1 MFRLLSGA
9 APQELCPIRELV
21 PEISPGIEKILLKC
35 TRVIKNERYQT
46 AAELLEA
53 FQRYWEYD
61 EQFWKVQKKKLISF
75 LIPTMLS
82 LLFLVCF
89 ILFSIRASKIKK
101 NNYEAFLIKAEQCH
115 LKEDALE
122 FYHKAIRLNPKKEE
136 AYLLMLKSVFL
147 QDGQLSAEENRS
159 LRNILNSYH
168 ENGHTY
174 ETLLQ
179 SNEKG
184 YALFSYELGITYFYK
199 YEDKENKKSAKW
211 YFQTAASSEKL
222 EEKKRKRAQRLGLIA
237 GYYDQVGIVDE
248 AGDVIV
254 SFEKYW
260 KDLILASEGNLVE
273 EDNERTAM
281 VVYKEMISQILSRTT
296 DFQRA
301 EIPKEELLQEIRKI
315 EKHLKEDFQNS
326 DEEVQIAEE
335 LEELKK
341 HVKIAKNMITSVYGQ
356 TE

>member
-1 MFRLLSGA
+1 M
-9 APQELCPIRELV
+9 
-21 PEISPGIEKILLKC
+21 
-35 TRVIKNERYQT
+35 
-46 AAELLEA
+46 
-53 FQRYWEYD
+53 
-61 EQFWKVQKKKLISF
+61 
-75 LIPTMLS
+75 
-82 LLFLVCF
+82 
-89 ILFSIRASKIKK
+89 
-101 NNYEAFLIKAEQCH
+101 
-115 LKEDALE
+115 
-122 FYHKAIRLNPKKEE
+122 
-136 AYLLMLKSVFL
+136 
-147 QDGQLSAEENRS
+147 
-159 LRNILNSYH
+159 
-168 ENGHTY
+168 
-174 ETLLQ
+174 
-179 SNEKG
+179 
-184 YALFSYELGITYFYK
+184 
-199 YEDKENKKSAKW
+199 
-211 YFQTAASSEKL
+211 
-222 EEKKRKRAQRLGLIA
+222 IA